1 MRLRSIGSRESAGT
15 GLTPRPLSRV
25 PGRSDKVRCARWAL
39 IVSLALITCVPAVAQ
54 AAVPG
59 EMLGGGSDIP
69 GGSVIELT
77 SGAMVGPTHH
87 MFADNPGTEPIE
99 VEFRADASPGIE
111 IIPELDRF
119 TLQPGAS
126 TKDFFS
132 IVLDAAVPPGD
143 HAVTVQL
150 ARSDIAVE
158 PGAVTNIPAIG
169 TSFTIRVVGDS
180 ATITVDATS
189 AESGRPV
196 DGTLVLAALT
206 GTGTS
211 FEVGRHE
218 GATFTHT
225 VAPGRYRASYTLDG
239 RELAFGEA
247 DVAAD
252 QTVTI
257 DLDVNTVS
265 FVVVSARPVEEDGRV
280 VVADLSASVDNHLR
294 PIAGNITIQALVFH
308 DGQHVDT
315 ATLHQSGHL
324 AIGVTEATLV
334 YRPQAGFQPGAY
346 RFEFEVVTDEFTLR
360 SSTESTFT
368 VPQPSLTDTAFY
380 VAVAIA
386 AGLIAAIG
394 AAVLTIRRAGRR
406 RRGMA
411 RDQSPAPPADSTRP
425 ATTNRPLPP
434 PRTQTTTPNRPTTPP
449 PRSGSLAPPDP
460 DALSTAAKRH
470 EALR

>member
-1 MRLRSIGSRESAGT
+1 MSIRSFGSRKASGT
-15 GLTPRPLSRV
+15 GCIPRPLCRV
-25 PGRSDKVRCARWAL
+25 RGRSDWVRRTPSAL
-39 IVSLALITCVPAVAQ
+39 FMSLALLTCVPAVAH
-54 AAVPG
+54 AAATG
-59 EMLGGGSDIP
+59 ETLGGGSDIP
-69 GGSVIELT
+69 GGSVVELT
-77 SGAMVGPTHH
+77 SGATVGPTHH
-87 MFADNPGTEPIE
+87 VFADNPGTEPIE
-99 VEFRADASPGIE
+99 VEFRADAPPGIE

-132 IVLDAAVPPGD
+132 IVLDAALPPGD

-158 PGAVTNIPAIG
+158 PGSVTNIPAIG
-169 TSFTIRVVGDS
+169 TSFTIRVVGAS
-180 ATITVDATS
+180 ATVTVDATS
-189 AESGRPV
+189 AESGHPV

-206 GTGTS
+206 STSTS
-211 FEVGRHE
+211 FEVGRHD
-218 GATFTHT
+218 GATFTQT
-225 VAPGRYRASYTLDG
+225 VAPGRYRASYILDG

-252 QTVTI
+252 DAVTI

-265 FVVVSARPVEEDGRV
+265 FVVVSARPVDEDGRV

-294 PIAGNITIQALVFH
+294 PIAGGITIQALVYRN
-308 DGQHVDT
+308 GRHVDT
-315 ATLHQSGHL
+315 ATLQQSSHL

-334 YRPQAGFQPGAY
+334 YRPQAGFQPGTY

-368 VPQPSLTDTAFY
+368 VTQPSRTDTTFY
-380 VAVAIA
+380 VAAAVA
-386 AGLIAAIG
+386 AGLLGAIG
-394 AAVLTIRRAGRR
+394 AAVVTIRRTRRR
-406 RRGMA
+406 RRGPA
-411 RDQSPAPPADSTRP
+411 RGHSPAQRADSTHPAATDRALAPPRAPTTPMRPTAPPA
-425 ATTNRPLPP
+425 
-434 PRTQTTTPNRPTTPP
+434 
-449 PRSGSLAPPDP
+449 RSGTLAPPDR

>member
-15 GLTPRPLSRV
+15 GLAPRPLSRV
-25 PGRSDKVRCARWAL
+25 PGRSDKVRCAPLAL

-54 AAVPG
+54 AAGSG

-77 SGAMVGPTHH
+77 SGATVGPTHH
-87 MFADNPGTEPIE
+87 VFADNPGTEPIE
-99 VEFRADASPGIE
+99 VEFRADAAPGIE

-132 IVLDAAVPPGD
+132 IVLDPAVPPGD

-150 ARSDIAVE
+150 ARADIAVE

-169 TSFTIRVVGDS
+169 TSFTIRVVGAS
-180 ATITVDATS
+180 ATVTVDATS

-218 GATFTHT
+218 GAAFTHT

-247 DVAAD
+247 NVAAD
-252 QTVTI
+252 QNVTI
-257 DLDVNTVS
+257 DLAVNTVS
-265 FVVVSARPVEEDGRV
+265 FVVVSARPVDDDGRV

-294 PIAGNITIQALVFH
+294 SIAGSVTIQALVFH
-308 DGQHVDT
+308 DGRLVDT
-315 ATLHQSGHL
+315 AILHQSGHL

-346 RFEFEVVTDEFTLR
+346 RFHFEVVTDEFTLR

-368 VPQPSLTDTAFY
+368 VSQPSLTDTTFY
-380 VAVAIA
+380 VAVAVA

-394 AAVLTIRRAGRR
+394 AAVLTLRRTRRR
-406 RRGMA
+406 RRGTA
-411 RDQSPAPPADSTRP
+411 RDRSPAPSARSTRP
-425 ATTNRPLPP
+425 ATTDRALPPP
-434 PRTQTTTPNRPTTPP
+434 PRTQTTTPTRPTP
-449 PRSGSLAPPDP
+449 PRTGALAPPDP
-460 DALSTAAKRH
+460 DALSTAARRH